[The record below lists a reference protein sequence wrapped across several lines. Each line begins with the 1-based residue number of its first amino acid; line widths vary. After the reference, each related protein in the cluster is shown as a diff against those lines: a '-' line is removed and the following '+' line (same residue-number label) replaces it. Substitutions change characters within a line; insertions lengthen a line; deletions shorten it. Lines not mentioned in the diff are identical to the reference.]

1 LPALFVVSA
10 VEFGRNDCVAKATLQ
25 KCERCW
31 KYTAAEGAQVCEAC
45 RAALTE
51 MGITESPE

>member
-1 LPALFVVSA
+1 
-10 VEFGRNDCVAKATLQ
+10 VEFGNSDCVDKATGQ

-31 KYTAAEGAQVCEAC
+31 KYTAREGAQVCEAC

-51 MGITESPE
+51 MGVMESAE